1 MSTTIETTLHR
12 SELESHA
19 ALKAGAVPDQV
30 SARRLAGKI
39 AVITGGSTGMGL
51 ATAKRFVQEGAD
63 HVFITGRRKDALDA
77 AVAEIGE
84 KATGVPGDVA
94 SLSDLDRLYESV
106 DGYGRQI
113 DVVFA
118 NAGISQIAP
127 FGTVDEKFY
136 DLHFDANV
144 KGLFF
149 TVQKA
154 LPQLKDGAA
163 IILNA
168 SIATIKGFPGISVYS
183 ATKAAVRSF
192 ARTWTNELRER
203 RIRVNAISPGHID
216 TPIFESWQQGEAL
229 TQMKE
234 ELAKNVPLGRLGDPD
249 EIAKAVAFLASDDA
263 SYISGIELFVDGG
276 VAQI

>member
-1 MSTTIETTLHR
+1 MSTTTETTLR
-12 SELESHA
+12 DSDLASDTA
-19 ALKAGAVPDQV
+19 RKPGAVLDQ
-30 SARRLAGKI
+30 ATAKRLAGKV

-51 ATAKRFVQEGAD
+51 ATAKRFVLEGAD
-63 HVFITGRRKDALDA
+63 HVFITGRRKDALES
-77 AVAEIGE
+77 AVTQIGE
-84 KATGVPGDVA
+84 KVTGVPGDVA
-94 SLSDLDRLYESV
+94 SLGDLDRLYESV
-106 DGYGRQI
+106 NEHGRKI

-118 NAGISQIAP
+118 NAGLSQIAP
-127 FGTVDEKFY
+127 FGTVDEKFF

-154 LPQLKDGAA
+154 LPLLKDGAS

-192 ARTWTNELRER
+192 ARTWTNELRDR
-203 RIRVNAISPGHID
+203 GIRVNAISPGHID

-229 TQMKE
+229 IQMKH

-249 EIAKAVAFLASDDA
+249 EIAKAVAFLASDEA

-276 VAQI
+276 IAQV